1 MSQLQTSA
9 LALQLERAGRR
20 LGDRLAHLEERLQQ
34 GEAGAWGDY
43 LATAKT
49 LATVLPAIAPERR
62 GALLTTAEMA
72 DRLGIAPKT
81 LLRRRKRGQVRAAVE
96 LGERGRA
103 ALRWRG
109 DEVAR

>member
-1 MSQLQTSA
+1 MTAA
-9 LALQLERAGRR
+9 LALQLERAAHR
-20 LGDRLAHLEERLQQ
+20 LGNRLAQLEERLQH
-34 GEAGAWGDY
+34 GDVDAWSAFCDTAQA
-43 LATAKT
+43 LAA
-49 LATVLPAIAPERR
+49 VLPAIAPERR